1 MCYSMG
7 SFEIIDYREYDGD
20 IPFRL
25 WFERLE
31 TSAASKIY
39 SALGRMEAGNFS
51 DSKRLKGGIHERRIH
66 SGPGYRIYYA
76 VPTRRLIVLL
86 WGGTKKTQP
95 SDIRKARRMW
105 YEFKNRTN

>member
-7 SFEIIDYREYDGD
+7 NFEIIYYRERDGR

-31 TSAASKIY
+31 RSAASKIY
-39 SALGRMEAGNFS
+39 SALGGMEAGNFS
-51 DSKRLKGGIHERRIH
+51 DSKRLKGGIHERRIQ
-66 SGPGYRIYYA
+66 SGPGYRIYFA
-76 VPTRRLIVLL
+76 VQSRRLIVVLC
-86 WGGTKKTQP
+86 GGTKKTQVN
-95 SDIRKARRMW
+95 DIRKARRMW